1 MIDIKEACRR
11 AIEYLERL
19 YPDQELDAA
28 LEEAELTDDD
38 RYWLVTLSVK
48 RVTPV
53 GGAGESVFGENRTYK
68 IFKLLAETGEV
79 RSMKMRA
86 FK

>member
-1 MIDIKEACRR
+1 MIDIKEASQK

-19 YPDQELDAA
+19 YPDQVLGTI

-38 RYWLVTLSVK
+38 RFWMVTLSVK
-48 RVTPV
+48 RSAPV
-53 GGAGESVFGENRTYK
+53 GAVGESVFGENRSYK

-79 RSMKMRA
+79 RSMKNRA